1 MADHYAPWMLVVQF
15 LTLAAALV
23 GAITGVWNTLQF
35 RESRG
40 RVDTLETAH
49 DAHVDT
55 PGLPRHA

>member
-1 MADHYAPWMLVVQF
+1 MVDHYASWMLVMQL

-55 PGLPRHA
+55 PGLHRHA

>member
-1 MADHYAPWMLVVQF
+1 MLDYYAPWMLVMQL

-40 RVDTLETAH
+40 REDTLETAH
-49 DAHVDT
+49 NAHVNT
-55 PGLPRHA
+55 PGLHGHA

>member
-1 MADHYAPWMLVVQF
+1 MVDHYASWMLVMQF

-40 RVDTLETAH
+40 RVNTLETARN
-49 DAHVDT
+49 AHVNT
-55 PGLPRHA
+55 PGLHGHA

>member
-1 MADHYAPWMLVVQF
+1 MVDYYAPWMLVMQ
-15 LTLAAALV
+15 LLALAAALV

-40 RVDTLETAH
+40 RVDTAETAH

-55 PGLPRHA
+55 PGLHRHA

>member
-1 MADHYAPWMLVVQF
+1 MVDHYASWMLVMQL

-55 PGLPRHA
+55 PRLHRHA

>member
-1 MADHYAPWMLVVQF
+1 MDYIAPWMLVMQL

-23 GAITGVWNTLQF
+23 GAITGAWNTLQF

-49 DAHVDT
+49 NAHVNT
-55 PGLPRHA
+55 PGLHGHA